1 MPPFRDDHILLI
13 APGSTWTLA
22 QLGLPESFTPAK
34 VRIPSRMFP
43 GIEEGQYLPNKVHE
57 VSEGQELVL
66 GNGEVITAG
75 PTGKPYK
82 KRKVGEPTSKPST
95 NGTPASATAVDG
107 VAKKLAG
114 DTAMADSADDN
125 EHHDDENDDDG
136 HEDDEDH
143 EMNGTKTK
151 EEAGA
156 NGKLYY
162 DDDFDEE
169 GAVWCME
176 QGRIVNWECFFALLL
191 HVHEHINPTFHTPI
205 LMISQPCWTC
215 TDKERICQFIFEK
228 IKAPGFCM
236 MDAAAAISAAYGA
249 QSSLIIDV
257 GYEKTDITAVIDYNI
272 QELGRTTI
280 PFGGNSM
287 NKHLQKLLP
296 HLSEDEIEQLKH
308 NSICEILPL
317 GIPIPGEEDEDK
329 DIIMR
334 PPEIA
339 ALGMGGVD
347 VPKVLEE
354 EPTEE
359 EEEGVT
365 NIAAIV
371 AAGKTQEYLAKK
383 EKEKAERKAGLLAG
397 EKRLPNYKREQN
409 TFLYVEKVPDNVL
422 SGQKA
427 DHPIDV
433 PDGERMDVDPAPAPA
448 PAPASVPALAPV
460 TEEQKPT
467 GADGVDGAA
476 PIANEAVVPPP
487 VPPSGDAQSEALKVN
502 PDASK
507 NPAGETDPA
516 KGGPSLM
523 ESMFS
528 GTKDDDDAKRAQEK
542 ALRREEKKRQEA
554 AQSGE
559 RRKEI
564 DVGTERFKAA
574 EGGILEA
581 IADASHRVV
590 SSADDYNQRGDCWK
604 SLIIAGNG
612 CRVRGFKDALLNT
625 IMAKYQ
631 VSPSA
636 GTIFTSELPSNIPTP
651 SGTGTNTPQPST
663 FNSQPNALLLQ
674 AAANNAA
681 AAAAAQH
688 YSSIPH
694 PNQAPSEM
702 KIAKIPEYFPEW
714 KDAGFE
720 ECVFLGAQLGAKIYF
735 VADQGANKGFVTRAD
750 YNSQGPQAIHNI

>member
-43 GIEEGQYLPNKVHE
+43 GIEEGHYLPNKVHE
-57 VSEGQELVL
+57 VTEGQELML
-66 GNGEVITAG
+66 GNGEVVTAG
-75 PTGKPYK
+75 PNGKPYK
-82 KRKVGEPTSKPST
+82 KRKVGESASKPSATAT
-95 NGTPASATAVDG
+95 NGGAADG
-107 VAKKLAG
+107 GAAGAEDSKKPIDTKG
-114 DTAMADSADDN
+114 DTTMADATDEK
-125 EHHDDENDDDG
+125 EHHDEDHEEEG
-136 HEDDEDH
+136 HDDDEDH
-143 EMNGTKTK
+143 EMNGTKDK
-151 EEAGA
+151 AS
-156 NGKLYY
+156 NGKIYY

-169 GAVWCME
+169 GAIWCME

-205 LMISQPCWTC
+205 LMISQPSWTC

-236 MDAAAAISAAYGA
+236 MDAAAAISAAYSA

-257 GYEKTDITAVIDYNI
+257 GYEKTDITAIIDYNV

-280 PFGGNSM
+280 PEGGNSM

-308 NSICEILPL
+308 SSICEILPP
-317 GIPIPGEEDEDK
+317 GIPIPGEEDSDK
-329 DIIMR
+329 DTIMR
-334 PPEIA
+334 PPDIGA
-339 ALGMGGVD
+339 IGMGGPLP
-347 VPKVLEE
+347 PKAPEE
-354 EPTEE
+354 EANEE

-371 AAGKTQEYLAKK
+371 ASGKTQEYLAKK
-383 EKEKAERKAGLLAG
+383 EKEKADKKAGLGLG
-397 EKRLPNYKREQN
+397 EKRLPNYKREKN
-409 TFLYVEKVPDNVL
+409 TFSYLEKLADQSTGPTKPD
-422 SGQKA
+422 QA
-427 DHPIDV
+427 IEV
-433 PDGERMDVDPAPAPA
+433 PDGEHMDVDPAPATEEPQPSENIENATVPTEGDAA
-448 PAPASVPALAPV
+448 PAAP
-460 TEEQKPT
+460 
-467 GADGVDGAA
+467 
-476 PIANEAVVPPP
+476 
-487 VPPSGDAQSEALKVN
+487 SSEDPLKVN
-502 PDASK
+502 PEAPPK
-507 NPAGETDPA
+507 PA
-516 KGGPSLM
+516 GPSLM

-528 GTKDDDDAKRAQEK
+528 GTKDDDEAKKAQEK

-559 RRKEI
+559 KRREVE
-564 DVGTERFKAA
+564 VGTERFKVA

-581 IADASHRVV
+581 IADAAHRVV
-590 SSADDYNQRGDCWK
+590 SSADDYNQRNDCWK

-612 CRVRGFKDALLNT
+612 SRVRGFKDALLNT
-625 IMAKYQ
+625 MIAKYQ
-631 VSPSA
+631 VSPST

-651 SGTGTNTPQPST
+651 SGTGTNTPQPSS
-663 FNSQPNALLLQ
+663 FNTQPNALLLQ

-681 AAAAAQH
+681 AAALAQH
-688 YSSIPH
+688 HPSIPQA
-694 PNQAPSEM
+694 NQSPSEM

-735 VADQGANKGFVTRAD
+735 VTDQGANKGFVTRAD
-750 YNSQGPQAIHNI
+750 YNMQGPQAIHNI

>member
-57 VSEGQELVL
+57 VAEGQELVF

-75 PTGKPYK
+75 PNGKPHK
-82 KRKVGEPTSKPST
+82 KRKVGEAAPKPDA
-95 NGTPASATAVDG
+95 ASANGAATDTPNADG
-107 VAKKLAG
+107 DSKKPKLEDGATETKG
-114 DTAMADSADDN
+114 DTTMADATDDKGN
-125 EHHDDENDDDG
+125 HDDDEEG
-136 HEDDEDH
+136 HDDDEDH
-143 EMNGTKTK
+143 DMNGTKK
-151 EEAGA
+151 DEGA
-156 NGKLYY
+156 NGKIYY

-169 GAVWCME
+169 GAIWCME

-191 HVHEHINPTFHTPI
+191 HVHETINPTFHTPI

-249 QSSLIIDV
+249 QSSLVVDV
-257 GYEKTDITAVIDYNI
+257 GYEKTDVTAIIDYNV

-280 PFGGNSM
+280 PVGGNSM
-287 NKHLQKLLP
+287 NKHLQKMLP

-308 NSICEILPL
+308 SSICEILPP
-317 GIPIPGEEDEDK
+317 GIPIPGEEELEK
-329 DIIMR
+329 DIIVR
-334 PPEIA
+334 PPDLSTVA
-339 ALGMGGVD
+339 MGGL
-347 VPKVLEE
+347 VPPKAPEE
-354 EPTEE
+354 EANEE
-359 EEEGVT
+359 EDEGVT

-371 AAGKTQEYLAKK
+371 ASGKTQEYLAKK
-383 EKEKAERKAGLLAG
+383 EKEKADKKAGLALG
-397 EKRLPNYKREQN
+397 EKRLPNYKRESN
-409 TFLYVEKVPDNVL
+409 SFLYVEKVAEHL
-422 SGQKA
+422 GGGQKS
-427 DHPIDV
+427 DHPIEV
-433 PDGERMDVDPAPAPA
+433 PDGEHMDVDPAPAPA
-448 PAPASVPALAPV
+448 PEEPSAEKAPDAVPA
-460 TEEQKPT
+460 
-467 GADGVDGAA
+467 
-476 PIANEAVVPPP
+476 
-487 VPPSGDAQSEALKVN
+487 PSEGDAAQPTSTSEEAQAAN
-502 PDASK
+502 PDAPK
-507 NPAGETDPA
+507 PAAKAEPA
-516 KGGPSLM
+516 KGAPSLM
-523 ESMFS
+523 DSMFS
-528 GTKDDDDAKRAQEK
+528 ATKDDDDAKRAQDK

-559 RRKEI
+559 KRKEI
-564 DVGTERFKAA
+564 EVGTERFKVA

-581 IADASHRVV
+581 IADAAHRVV
-590 SSADDYNQRGDCWK
+590 NSADDYNQRNDCWK
-604 SLIIAGNG
+604 SLIIVGNG

-625 IMAKYQ
+625 MVAKYQ
-631 VSPSA
+631 VSPSS

-651 SGTGTNTPQPST
+651 SGTGTNTPQPSS
-663 FNSQPNALLLQ
+663 FNTQPNALLLQ

-681 AAAAAQH
+681 AAALAH
-688 YSSIPH
+688 HHPSIPQA
-694 PNQAPSEM
+694 NQSPSEM

-735 VADQGANKGFVTRAD
+735 VTDQGANKGFVTRAD
-750 YNSQGPQAIHNI
+750 YNMQGPQAIHNI